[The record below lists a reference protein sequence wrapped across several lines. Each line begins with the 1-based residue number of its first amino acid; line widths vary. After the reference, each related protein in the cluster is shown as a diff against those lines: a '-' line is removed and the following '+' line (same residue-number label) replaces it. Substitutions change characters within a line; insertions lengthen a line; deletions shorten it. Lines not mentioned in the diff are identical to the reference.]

1 VKYWKNITI
10 ELPKINLEEVSDKLM
25 ELDIIAVVIKDKRN
39 INDSDWFHK
48 NTEPVRYDSE
58 THSVSLTVE
67 GNLDNKALLKEVVHS
82 LKLNK
87 IPKFSEEK
95 FQDQDWEL
103 YTQDQFSEIIISKTL
118 KVVPP
123 WTSKKKFDGI
133 NVIIEPGSG
142 FGVGTHPT
150 TQLCM
155 QWLESNVN
163 NGKSLLDY
171 GSGSGILSITAKM
184 LGFEQVVGIEI
195 DPRAIDNARN
205 NCLLNNTYINFYE
218 TDYLLNGKNFDIII
232 ANIYSGIIIDISE
245 RLRKLTNNQI
255 ALSGIL
261 SNQVDKVIDAFSN
274 WIELKIDDKR
284 EEWVI
289 LSGRL

>member
-1 VKYWKNITI
+1 MKYWKNITI

-48 NTEPVRYDSE
+48 NTEPVKYDSE

-67 GNLDNKALLKEVVHS
+67 GSLNNKALLKEVVHS

-103 YTQDQFSEIIISKTL
+103 YTQNQFSEIIISKTL

-123 WTSKKKFDGI
+123 WTPKKKFDGI
-133 NVIIEPGSG
+133 NIIIEPGSG

-195 DPRAIDNARN
+195 DSRAIDNARN
-205 NCLLNNTYINFYE
+205 NCLLNDTHINFYE
-218 TDYLLNGKNFDIII
+218 TDHLLNGKNFDIII

-245 RLRKLTNNQI
+245 RLRKFANNQI

>member
-1 VKYWKNITI
+1 MKYWKNITI

-48 NTEPVRYDSE
+48 NTEPVKYDSE

-67 GNLDNKALLKEVVHS
+67 GKLDNKALLKDVVHS

-95 FQDQDWEL
+95 FQDRDWEL
-103 YTQDQFSEIIISKTL
+103 YTQNQFSEIIISKTL

-123 WTSKKKFDGI
+123 WTPKKKFDGI
-133 NVIIEPGSG
+133 NIIIEPGSG

-205 NCLLNNTYINFYE
+205 NCLLNDTHINFYE
-218 TDYLLNGKNFDIII
+218 TDHLLNGKNFDIII

-245 RLRKLTNNQI
+245 RLRKFTNNQI

>member
-1 VKYWKNITI
+1 MKYWKNITI

-67 GNLDNKALLKEVVHS
+67 GNLDNKALLKDVVHS

-205 NCLLNNTYINFYE
+205 NCLLNDTYINFYE

>member
-1 VKYWKNITI
+1 MKYWKNITI